1 MVTSWRRMTSRFR
14 HGLGTAG
21 PPRPL
26 QADTPVTW
34 VTKSKQRKLVTEPR
48 MGGFLNER
56 IEASFCIAQ
65 RRRTE
70 FLCSEKEGTAR
81 GTRGRFEL
89 CIGITFRNPTLVTTS
104 PAAGPQR
111 ARDAGLGLEV
121 TERVPSGDLV
131 PQPRKQTA
139 RRDQERQLLAIQ
151 SEAGNAE
158 RSGANRSGAERSGA
172 ERSEV
177 EIATSRLNLIGF
189 RAARRQHF

>member
-1 MVTSWRRMTSRFR
+1 
-14 HGLGTAG
+14 
-21 PPRPL
+21 
-26 QADTPVTW
+26 
-34 VTKSKQRKLVTEPR
+34 

-121 TERVPSGDLV
+121 TERVPSGD
-131 PQPRKQTA
+131 RSTA
-139 RRDQERQLLAIQ
+139 PTACHLSDLATHK
-151 SEAGNAE
+151 SEE
-158 RSGANRSGAERSGA
+158 EDEDDESS
-172 ERSEV
+172 V
-177 EIATSRLNLIGF
+177 EINSKKAGADADGDWDDDDI
-189 RAARRQHF
+189 Q